1 MINQAITKRLPS
13 IESVEREMAPRG
25 KALARRHLICAS
37 CSSWIP
43 FDSSCCTNSWAEMTG
58 TACVFTCKGCTEVT
72 RLVGEVGDLRQ
83 MMESMKRMITRQGLE
98 EERGVTGIQVARL
111 EETEE
116 KEKCERVMTPGNSS
130 TEESRNGKETAERSS
145 SEDSGTLIEVEGEHE
160 TDGEETDRQL
170 LDGKGIRPGTQMLA
184 THIYKKNP
192 DSPVGNELDL
202 NEGETFVYLMK
213 HDDNDHW
220 CLAENG
226 RGQVGYVPASYLMI
240 IIDETLQEEDSERR
254 ARKGD

>member
-1 MINQAITKRLPS
+1 
-13 IESVEREMAPRG
+13 MAPRG

-37 CSSWIP
+37 YSSWIQ
-43 FDSSCCTNSWAEMTG
+43 FDSSGCTNSWAEIRG
-58 TACVFTCKGCTEVT
+58 GEGACVFTCKGCTEVT

-116 KEKCERVMTPGNSS
+116 KEKCERVMTPGTSS
-130 TEESRNGKETAERSS
+130 TEESRNGKETAARSS
-145 SEDSGTLIEVEGEHE
+145 SEDRGTLIEIEGEHG

-184 THIYKKNP
+184 THRCKKNP
-192 DSPVGNELDL
+192 DGPVGNELDL
-202 NEGETFVYLMK
+202 SKGET
-213 HDDNDHW
+213 
-220 CLAENG
+220 
-226 RGQVGYVPASYLMI
+226 
-240 IIDETLQEEDSERR
+240 
-254 ARKGD
+254 